1 MAGSPHYDRGK
12 KFSVGDRV
20 YWGGRPA
27 DACWGWIVDMFLVD
41 CEGANGLVQSLWLD
55 IIFDDAHRQRVQS
68 WECAHDSDEYI
79 PF

>member
-20 YWGGRPA
+20 YWGGRPGYT
-27 DACWGWIVDMFLVD
+27 CWGWVVDIFRVPSDDGMTFI
-41 CEGANGLVQSLWLD
+41 EWLD

-68 WECAHDSDEYI
+68 WECAHDADEYI

>member
-1 MAGSPHYDRGK
+1 MASSPHYDRGR

-20 YWGGRPA
+20 YWGARPA
-27 DACWGWIVDMFLVD
+27 DSCWGWVVDILWIPPD
-41 CEGANGLVQSLWLD
+41 NGMSTTLWLD

-68 WECAHDSDEYI
+68 WECAHDADEYI